1 MAVTIFPAASTYTFG
16 TTAETGIAVESYEQ
30 DDSVNEYEQKN
41 NVGEEVEVVTFNP
54 TATITVSGESTA
66 LLTAIL
72 GKSMTLANLITT
84 QCGSGGI
91 SICNRVNHS
100 AGRAKNLQVKISA
113 KYRPLVTA

>member
-1 MAVTIFPAASTYTFG
+1 MYVS
-16 TTAETGIAVESYEQ
+16 SYEQ
-30 DDSVNEYEQKN
+30 DDSVQEYEQKN
-41 NVGEEVEVVTFNP
+41 NAGEEVEVTCFNP
-54 TATITVSGESTA
+54 TAQITVTGESTA

-72 GKSMTLANLITT
+72 GKAMTLANLITT

-100 AGRAKNLQVKISA
+100 ASNNRNLQVKISA